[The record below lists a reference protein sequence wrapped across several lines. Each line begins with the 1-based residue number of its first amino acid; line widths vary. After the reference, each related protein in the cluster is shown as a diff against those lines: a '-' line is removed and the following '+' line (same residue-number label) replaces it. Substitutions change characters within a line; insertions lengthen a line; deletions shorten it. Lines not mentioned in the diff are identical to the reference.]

1 MPGSRKPSHDEL
13 QLWQRAMRDVAR
25 LDTRAPSPAD
35 AAATPQPVGERPRG
49 QAPAPAARPAGP
61 ASQRA
66 ETAPGLDH
74 RTAERLR
81 RGRMP
86 IAATLDLHGLTQ
98 SQAHGA
104 LVRFIEQCHSG
115 NRRTVLIITGKG
127 FVAVDEDQRQTG
139 VLRRHVPRW
148 LKEPPLRDKVL
159 AVAPARPQHG
169 GAGAVYVL
177 VRRRRQD

>member
-1 MPGSRKPSHDEL
+1 
-13 QLWQRAMRDVAR
+13 MRDVAP
-25 LDTRAPSPAD
+25 LDTRGPSPAD
-35 AAATPQPVGERPRG
+35 AVAIPQPTGGKPAG
-49 QAPAPAARPAGP
+49 QAPAPAARPVGP
-61 ASQRA
+61 APPRA

-74 RTAERLR
+74 RSAERLR

-98 SQAHGA
+98 RQAHDA
-104 LVRFIEQCHSG
+104 LVRFIDQCYRGS
-115 NRRTVLIITGKG
+115 RRTVLVITGKG
-127 FVAVDEDQRQTG
+127 FVAVDEDQPQTG